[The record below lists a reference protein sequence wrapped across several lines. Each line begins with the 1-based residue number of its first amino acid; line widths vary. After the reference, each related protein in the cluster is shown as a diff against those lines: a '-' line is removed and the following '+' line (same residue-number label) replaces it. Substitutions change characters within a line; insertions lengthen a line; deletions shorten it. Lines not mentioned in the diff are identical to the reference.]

1 MHSLEETMFGLNDDD
16 IPKQNLKQNEFECL
30 NLNITCPGGLTPQSH
45 LPVMVW
51 VHGGD
56 DRGHGSNWVYDGG
69 ALVRKSIIDNKPIIM
84 VTFNFRLGLF
94 GFAAGP
100 QLREGNGD
108 ESVGN
113 FGLRDQRNLLEWLH
127 HYIADFGGDPNR
139 ITLFGESSGA
149 FDIVCHLLSTVNE
162 TRPLF
167 HRAIVQS
174 AVFEYNIPD
183 LNAAGSQ
190 LSRLIS
196 SLHLSTINQLRAID
210 ADQLVKF
217 GRSLRVVDDG
227 VFLRHDWRDFISPD
241 DAHKRSHNTL
251 TNVVPKA
258 LAAIR
263 TTTHSPKPNG
273 TSYFNVNGAQRHPI
287 FQPLLI
293 GDCASDSMLWSTPIS
308 YWTSSAV
315 TRRIKAVC
323 QSLSKTNTLFH
334 AYDISSS
341 TPDDEIR
348 EHILELVND
357 ARIAWPTDCFA
368 SNVRRE
374 GGGVWRYVFDQ
385 EGPWSCIPHHAA
397 DLMYLFDNVPLPE
410 SSTRSIAGSSLRDR
424 DNVSFSEADM
434 FPESFDFDDDDDE
447 DMDEDIIKYPSVV
460 RDEDAMSSED
470 GGWGLPTVASW
481 SYSRVRDTMQEQW
494 IAFANGEAPFSEDKV
509 FVFGPEGETGERSQL
524 IFEGRRRRAWWK
536 KAFEPLGMQ
545 VVHKMGVELSR
556 GPPLR
561 G

>member
-16 IPKQNLKQNEFECL
+16 IPEQTLKQNEFECL
-30 NLNITCPGGLTPQSH
+30 NLNITCPGGLTPQAH
-45 LPVMVW
+45 LPVMVFI
-51 VHGGD
+51 HGGD

-69 ALVRKSIIDNKPIIM
+69 ALVRKSIIDNKPVIM

-100 QLREGNGD
+100 QLRESGEDIGNY
-108 ESVGN
+108 
-113 FGLRDQRNLLEWLH
+113 GLRDQRVLLEWLH
-127 HYIADFGGDPNR
+127 HYIADFGGDPRR

-149 FDIVCHLLSTVNE
+149 FDIVCHLLSSANE

-174 AVFEYNIPD
+174 AVFEYNVPD
-183 LNAAGSQ
+183 LAAAGSQ

-196 SLHLSTINQLRAID
+196 SLHLSTISQLRAID

-217 GRSLRVVDDG
+217 GRSLRIVDDG
-227 VFLRHDWRDFISPD
+227 TFLRHDWRDFISPEN
-241 DAHKRSHNTL
+241 AHKHHNTL

-263 TTTHSPKPNG
+263 SSTHSPKPG
-273 TSYFNVNGAQRHPI
+273 FNVNVGSNNHRSSI

-293 GDCASDSMLWSTPIS
+293 GDCQYDSMLWSTPIS

-315 TRRIKAVC
+315 TRRLKAVC

-334 AYDISSS
+334 TYDISTS
-341 TPDDEIR
+341 TPDDEIT

-357 ARIAWPTDCFA
+357 ARVAWPTDCFA
-368 SNVRRE
+368 LNARRE
-374 GGGVWRYVFDQ
+374 GGAVWRYAFDQ

-397 DLMYLFDNVPLPE
+397 DLMYLFDTVPLPE
-410 SSTRSIAGSSLRDR
+410 SSTRSIAGSSLRDA
-424 DNVSFSEADM
+424 VSFSEAEM
-434 FPESFDFDDDDDE
+434 FPDSFSFDDDDDE
-447 DMDEDIIKYPSVV
+447 DIKYPSVV

-470 GGWGLPTVASW
+470 GGWGLPSVASW

-494 IAFANGEAPFSEDKV
+494 ISFAYGEAPFSIDKV
-509 FVFGPEGETGERSQL
+509 FVFGPEGETGERSEL

-545 VVHKMGVELSR
+545 VVHKLGVELSR

>member
-1 MHSLEETMFGLNDDD
+1 
-16 IPKQNLKQNEFECL
+16 
-30 NLNITCPGGLTPQSH
+30 
-45 LPVMVW
+45 
-51 VHGGD
+51 
-56 DRGHGSNWVYDGG
+56 VYDAG
-69 ALVRKSIIDNKPIIM
+69 ALVQKSILLNKPVII
-84 VTFNFRLGLF
+84 VNFNFRLGLF

-100 QLREGNGD
+100 QLREDGEAG
-108 ESVGN
+108 VGN
-113 FGLRDQRNLLEWLH
+113 FGLRDQRNLLEWLN
-127 HYIADFGGDPNR
+127 HYVEGFGGDPGN

-149 FDIVCHLLSTVNE
+149 FDIVCHLFSTANE
-162 TRPLF
+162 TRALF

-174 AVFEYNIPD
+174 AVFEYNLPD
-183 LNAAGSQ
+183 VAAAGSQ
-190 LSRLIS
+190 LSRLMS
-196 SLHLSTINQLRAID
+196 SMHLSTISQLRAID

-227 VFLRHDWRDFISPD
+227 VFLRHDWKDFLMPMPE
-241 DAHKRSHNTL
+241 DAHKPRQQSLIT
-251 TNVVPKA
+251 VVPKA
-258 LAAIR
+258 LAALR
-263 TTTHSPKPNG
+263 SHNHTPKPN
-273 TSYFNVNGAQRHPI
+273 NNGSHSSAGHRNPI

-308 YWTSSAV
+308 YWSSSAA

-334 AYDISSS
+334 TYDVSSY
-341 TPDDEIR
+341 TPDDEIV

-368 SNVRRE
+368 QNARRE

-385 EGPWSCIPHHAA
+385 EGPWSCVPHHAA
-397 DLMYLFDNVPLPE
+397 DLMYLFDNVPLPD
-410 SSTRSIAGSSLRDR
+410 SSTRSISGSSLRDH
-424 DNVSFSEADM
+424 VSFSEAEM
-434 FPESFDFDDDDDE
+434 FPDSFSFDDDE
-447 DMDEDIIKYPSVV
+447 DEDTHYPSVV
-460 RDEDAMSSED
+460 RDDDAMSSED
-470 GGWGLPTVASW
+470 DGWGGVPSVASW

-494 IAFANGEAPFSEDKV
+494 ISFAYGKAPFSEDKV
-509 FVFGPEGETGERSQL
+509 FVFGPEGETGERSQS
-524 IFEGRRRRAWWK
+524 IFEGRRRRALWK